1 MEPAAPTESD
11 PAEEEFS
18 DEEMK
23 TAAEHGYDRLVARVG
38 GIEDH
43 QARIAQRMEEI
54 RLHQVTLRK
63 IRQARSL
70 TQATMAEFLDIDQ
83 PHVSRLERQTDLM
96 LSTLR
101 RFIEA
106 AGGELHLVVSFPGEE
121 PAELTIGESA
131 A

>member
-1 MEPAAPTESD
+1 MASTNSEETAREISTEDMVAS
-11 PAEEEFS
+11 
-18 DEEMK
+18 
-23 TAAEHGYDRLVARVG
+23 AEHGHDRLGARVA
-38 GIEDH
+38 GIADH
-43 QARIAQRMEEI
+43 EARIAQRMEEI

-121 PAELTIGESA
+121 PAELTIGEHA